1 MAQARGWVAPAI
13 PEALARARGQ
23 AVAQVT
29 VGSEPA
35 LREQAPAAWVAGE
48 AELESARQRLVLQ
61 RERREPARPEWRL
74 AQEEPEQPEQRSVL
88 RVAAEAAGHW
98 HLCRKPSTRLPSTAF
113 YGRRISSARPQQPR

>member
-48 AELESARQRLVLQ
+48 AELESARALWRPAEWALSVGDS
-61 RERREPARPEWRL
+61 RRTRTRRPSRS
-74 AQEEPEQPEQRSVL
+74 QPLSV
-88 RVAAEAAGHW
+88 AH
-98 HLCRKPSTRLPSTAF
+98 S
-113 YGRRISSARPQQPR
+113 